1 MSMTI
6 KQKREAAEAR
16 HQYTAQ
22 TMNAKASDLVFSLRL
37 LNWDADGLAGNHCYA
52 ARKECNAAITAMEN
66 LLALTR
72 QLTAD
77 GAENHNN
84 QTAKAA

>member
-1 MSMTI
+1 MTS

-72 QLTAD
+72 KLAAD
-77 GAENHNN
+77 EAEHHHE
-84 QTAKAA
+84 TAKAA